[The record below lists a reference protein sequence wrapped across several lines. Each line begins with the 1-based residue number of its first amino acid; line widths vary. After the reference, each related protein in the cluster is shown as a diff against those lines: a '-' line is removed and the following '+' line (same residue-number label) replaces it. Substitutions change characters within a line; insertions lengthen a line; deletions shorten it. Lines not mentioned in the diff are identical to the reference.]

1 MKTLVSAIALSTML
15 ALPAAAASLSLS
27 GGTLSTI
34 PGGTATNEALA
45 PLSLPNPLAGWYGAQ
60 VYLDSKAKVTF
71 TRLGSEAGYENSLIY
86 GANSLTDAAGGNF
99 FDPLGIDSFSVN
111 NVLAGLL
118 GFSFYTSGGGLSVA
132 NGANPDN
139 TKPAPSPGVNFF
151 ASFVGDARGTSG
163 SSLYLFFDDD
173 GANNDDNHDDLVV
186 RVDVAAVPVPAAGL
200 LLAGA
205 LGGLAALRRRKV
217 QSI

>member
-1 MKTLVSAIALSTML
+1 MILPCLDVQDSARFPGTTKVIRYVAQIAERKT
-15 ALPAAAASLSLS
+15 
-27 GGTLSTI
+27 
-34 PGGTATNEALA
+34 
-45 PLSLPNPLAGWYGAQ
+45 
-60 VYLDSKAKVTF
+60 
-71 TRLGSEAGYENSLIY
+71 
-86 GANSLTDAAGGNF
+86 
-99 FDPLGIDSFSVN
+99 
-111 NVLAGLL
+111 
-118 GFSFYTSGGGLSVA
+118 